1 MGGESARHF
10 AIALRL
16 ALGGLIG
23 CALLQLA
30 LYIRPSPY
38 GGAFLLE
45 WRKYFA
51 LALYY
56 DMMGVWLIALPFL
69 LLWLARWRS
78 AAPKRARAWH
88 LALAVLMASNLL
100 LSAIDH
106 ELLRFLG
113 VRLGLS
119 FLLTY
124 ARAGT
129 LSDSLFAEIL
139 AEDEGGAFLSLV
151 LPVLVPAL
159 YLWWALATVRR
170 HPGGARPLPVGL
182 WLAIPLAIVP
192 LAAPANAWQMAT
204 GKFRLRKV
212 EPVIAAMA
220 VDAAEGFGD
229 LDRPDDF
236 ALLVSDYQRR
246 WLAESADKGW
256 RFPDPG
262 RPYLR
267 APTAAAA
274 PRPEDRW
281 NIIYIQ
287 LETFRGVDMGFLR
300 EGIGNAPGKPPAG
313 TVSPT
318 PALDRIAAGPDSA
331 VWTRALSFG
340 NPSINGLFA
349 VHCSMPPHS
358 RRFITAFTAT
368 RFDCLPEVLRRHGYR
383 TEMYNAGDTD
393 WDNSTYWLSRWY
405 DRLVRYPDAKESDRP
420 AFRAAAREIRKL
432 GASGRPFLASIVS
445 VTNHV
450 PFRIREP
457 GFEIAGRGRARERIL
472 NTTRYTD
479 DVVRELIE
487 SVKGEPWFA
496 RTLIVIAGDHGF
508 NLGEHGRPGEQTLR
522 RESTWVPLI
531 IAGAHPRLPP
541 GRHAAPASLLD
552 IAPTLADLLG
562 IREAVAWQGHSLLEA
577 APGWSLSA
585 RNRDVLLMEIPG
597 WTAVSDPASGRPMLF
612 DRSSDWLQLRDEA
625 GRRPALAGAL
635 LAEADGRARLHD
647 YVLRNDLITKP
658 RAN

>member
-1 MGGESARHF
+1 MKGESARHF

-23 CALLQLA
+23 CALLQLL
-30 LYIRPSPY
+30 LYVRPSPY

-56 DMMGVWLIALPFL
+56 DMMGVWLIALPFF
-69 LLWLARWRS
+69 LLWLVRRQRP
-78 AAPKRARAWH
+78 APRRARAWH
-88 LALAVLMASNLL
+88 LALALLMAANLL

-106 ELLRFLG
+106 ELSRFLG
-113 VRLGLS
+113 IRLGPS

-129 LSDSLFAEIL
+129 LSDSLFADVL
-139 AEDEGGAFLSLV
+139 AGDEGGAFLSLA
-151 LPVLVPAL
+151 LPILAPCL
-159 YLWWALATVRR
+159 YLWWALRTLKRL
-170 HPGGARPLPVGL
+170 PNGARPLPLGL
-182 WLAIPLAIVP
+182 WLAVPLAILP

-212 EPVIAAMA
+212 EPVTVAMA
-220 VDAAEGFGD
+220 VDAVQGFGD
-229 LDRPDDF
+229 LDRPDRF
-236 ALLVSDYQRR
+236 PLLVRDYRRR

-256 RFPDPG
+256 RFPDPDL
-262 RPYLR
+262 PYWR
-267 APTAAAA
+267 VPTEPAE
-274 PRPEDRW
+274 PRPEERW

-287 LETFRGVDMGFLR
+287 LETFRGVDMGFLGANR
-300 EGIGNAPGKPPAG
+300 PM
-313 TVSPT
+313 SPT
-318 PALDRIAAGPDSA
+318 PALDSLAADPGSA
-331 VWTRALSFG
+331 AWTRALSFG

-349 VHCSMPPHS
+349 VHCSMSPHS
-358 RRFITAFTAT
+358 RRYITAFTAT
-368 RFDCLPEVLRRHGYR
+368 RFDCLPELLRRHGYR

-405 DRLVRYPDAKESDRP
+405 DRLVRYPEAKESDRP

-450 PFRIREP
+450 PFRQREP
-457 GFEIAGRGRARERIL
+457 GFEIAGRRSMRERIL

-487 SVKGEPWFA
+487 SLKGEPWFG

-508 NLGEHGRPGEQTLR
+508 NLGEHGPPGEQNLR

-531 IAGAHPRLPP
+531 IAGAHPRLPR
-541 GRHAAPASLLD
+541 GRHEAPASLLD
-552 IAPTLADLLG
+552 VAPTLADLLG
-562 IREAVAWQGHSLLEA
+562 IREAVAWQGHSLVGP
-577 APGWSLSA
+577 APGWSLAA
-585 RNRDVLLMEIPG
+585 RNRDVLLMETPA
-597 WTAVSDPASGRPMLF
+597 WTAVSDPATGRPMLF
-612 DRSSDWLQLRDEA
+612 DRVSDWLQRRDEA
-625 GRRPALAGAL
+625 GRHAALAAEL
-635 LAEADGRARLHD
+635 LGEAKGRARLHD
-647 YVLRNDLITKP
+647 YALRNDLITG
-658 RAN
+658 RRGN